1 MNTIQLTVGEI
12 EISLYA
18 NKSEHAG
25 LVHFGEA
32 TVDVEYE
39 FQPGEREIM
48 RADPNDSQPGWP
60 DAITIGSIKL
70 IAPMEF
76 AAESITTVFDAGY
89 DIFHL
94 LSKNRIEQMEEQIL
108 TSVREEVFA

>member
-1 MNTIQLTVGEI
+1 MGTIQLTVGEI
-12 EISLYA
+12 EISIYA
-18 NKSEHAG
+18 NRNEHAG

-32 TVDVEYE
+32 TVNVEYE
-39 FQPGEREIM
+39 FIPGEREIM
-48 RADPNDSQPGWP
+48 HPDPNDSQPGSP

-94 LSKNRIEQMEEQIL
+94 LSKSRVEQMEEEIL
-108 TSVREEVFA
+108 ASAREEVCA